1 MGIDSRETS
10 DSSRLFLP
18 QWSRPPRPA
27 IVAGVFKTA
36 SNTKDQTLPVFRT
49 IRMIIFLIAGQ
60 LDFSRINLYVAA
72 QIAVRTSVTGRP
84 PHRSRRALFAHQAP
98 TFGA

>member
-1 MGIDSRETS
+1 
-10 DSSRLFLP
+10 
-18 QWSRPPRPA
+18 
-27 IVAGVFKTA
+27 
-36 SNTKDQTLPVFRT
+36 
-49 IRMIIFLIAGQ
+49 MIIFLIAGQ